1 MQSSNARVQTFCD
14 GVYAI
19 AITLLVLNLKVPP
32 HDSIHS
38 VADLWSHLGAMWPSW
53 FAFLLTFLVLSIS
66 WTNHHMIFST
76 IEGATSHFTYANCFF
91 LLTVVVL
98 PFATALLGEYLNT
111 EYAQPA
117 IVFYCFSALFHN
129 IGWNVFFEATL
140 KPVCLRTKTPEI
152 LAVLERSHTQA
163 RAAFPIYFALTCFA
177 LWFPKTAMVITTALW
192 LQWIGMGLRARVT
205 PVGQRRGSG
214 VVSEMA
220 VRTVADR
227 RLL

>member
-1 MQSSNARVQTFCD
+1 MKRNFVTLGEPGALPLGLAADQRSHAAPVFARPLAARSSGGAVLGMRSSNARVQTFCD

-38 VADLWSHLGAMWPSW
+38 VADLWYRLGMMWPSW
-53 FAFLLTFLVLSIS
+53 CAFLLTFLVLSIS

-76 IEGATSHFTYANCFF
+76 IEGSTSHFTYANCLF

-117 IVFYCFSALFHN
+117 VVFSWVVRLHFGN
-129 IGWNVFFEATL
+129 
-140 KPVCLRTKTPEI
+140 
-152 LAVLERSHTQA
+152 
-163 RAAFPIYFALTCFA
+163 RAAGAPPPAST
-177 LWFPKTAMVITTALW
+177 
-192 LQWIGMGLRARVT
+192 
-205 PVGQRRGSG
+205 
-214 VVSEMA
+214 
-220 VRTVADR
+220 
-227 RLL
+227 